1 MSTDRPPRI
10 ATTDLQAIIDGFPR
24 EVHEEPGRLMFTL
37 AVKIIRHYLGQ
48 QWYEEHIFQDSG
60 QTRPPGFLRMNFS
73 RGFEG
78 ERVNAR
84 RLDLAETLFNLQHI
98 EGFDDRAEQLR
109 RGNIESTIAEFD
121 LARFLHLHDVVFKF
135 VAPIGERGKDFD
147 FAVTYG
153 DGREACV
160 DAKCRLEGTE
170 VRAETIRNSL
180 NKARQNNLPADRPG
194 IIFVKV
200 PQRWIE
206 DDSVRADMHEVVK
219 GFLRN
224 SRRVVSVVLYTIAV
238 SAMPDRE
245 LVLMRHRFDERPNS
259 FHRFDLTKTWT
270 LFQDYKIPREWGGMH
285 PKWMRV
291 LSKGFLF
298 RER

>member
-98 EGFDDRAEQLR
+98 EGFDDRVDQLR
-109 RGNIESTIAEFD
+109 RGDIESTIAELD
-121 LARFLHLHDVVFKF
+121 LARFLYVHDVAFKF
-135 VAPIGERGKDFD
+135 VVPVGERGEDFD
-147 FAVTYG
+147 FAVSYD

-160 DAKCRLEGTE
+160 DAKCRLEATE

-180 NKARQNNLPADRPG
+180 NKARQNNLPANRPG

-200 PQRWIE
+200 PPRWLE
-206 DDSVRADMHEVVK
+206 DHSVRDATHEVVK

-224 SRRVVSVVLYTIAV
+224 SGRVVSVILYAIAV
-238 SAMPDRE
+238 SAMSE
-245 LVLMRHRFDERPNS
+245 GALVLMRHRFDELPNPS
-259 FHRFDLTKTWT
+259 HRFEMAKNWT
-270 LFQDYKIPREWGGMH
+270 LFRDYKIPLEWGGMH
-285 PKWMRV
+285 PKWVRV
-291 LSKGFLF
+291 VSKGFLF